1 MSVKRGQSLLSSMC
15 RLVGAL
21 CLLASTLTCDAAPR
35 KPSNWLSACHA
46 EWAIEFEC
54 GQAFSE
60 GLAAVAVP
68 SEFYDGSAWGFF
80 DESGIVVISPIFSLV
95 ESFRKGL
102 AAARQDGGWG
112 FIDQRGNWVVAPQ
125 FERLTSMNE
134 QGFAFGVSTSGDLV
148 RVSRDGSQRMLVPA
162 RFAPRLAGPGLSSR
176 SEAPVSVLLPSKLWL
191 LNEATEWTLPDSVVD
206 VGPRQAGLTPA
217 AVRLSGSARHWGLLD
232 QHGRWWAE
240 PNALGTDE
248 PPVTDGI
255 LVAVQRQH
263 QWLLLD
269 RLGHVKNAQLWAAL
283 DPLFNGH
290 WLAKRGGE
298 GHAAVL
304 DDSGRVIHEFSEHLY
319 ASEIVRLGERWL
331 LPTDREL
338 LVMGSHGV
346 RWRVERQGRRFEVIR
361 DHLFLFPEQDAESG
375 AAIDIRRP
383 DGTPVLTPEVQSR
396 LNDYEVR
403 PIRRDQTTEDRPV
416 VLPFALAL
424 LEPRSAKLSAAM
436 LSSSGQI
443 VMHPDWLE
451 IRQAV
456 ELDAPWVV
464 QVSNGKFGAVDQQG
478 RWLVAPVWDGMT
490 DFHGGLALGRKASA
504 DASQGGILLDA
515 SGKMLDTP
523 ARVSQECAE
532 WWATSL
538 WCQDAKGHS
547 AIWLPAEAR
556 WIELGQIDQ
565 MHPVKQGL
573 RLAKQAGLWGLI
585 DARHGWRLPPTEARR
600 EDMTVLDRRVA
611 WRTPGDNIVNG
622 DRIYA
627 LGAGKLIRSEDRM
640 QLERLSDD
648 RYLLRSQR
656 DGSLLIDGEGRVLLH
671 APTPYDHRHAG
682 SDSVALVFGE
692 RYGLLNSDG
701 VWVHE
706 PRLQD
711 LPPEWKAPSHP
722 PSPSPSPLVT
732 MTDGQLQWRNQSG
745 KVIARMV
752 QRDGS
757 VVILDAKGR
766 VSWQSRK
773 KAKPSK
779 RP

>member
-1 MSVKRGQSLLSSMC
+1 MSVKRGPSLISSMC
-15 RLVGAL
+15 RLGSAL
-21 CLLASTLTCDAAPR
+21 CLLASALTCGAAPR
-35 KPSNWLSACHA
+35 TPSNWLSACQA

-68 SEFYDGSAWGFF
+68 SALYDGSAWGFF
-80 DESGIVVISPIFSLV
+80 NESGTVVISPKFSLV
-95 ESFRKGL
+95 GSFSQGL
-102 AAARQDGGWG
+102 AAVRQDDGWG

-125 FERLTSMNE
+125 FVSLTSMNE

-162 RFAPRLAGPGLSSR
+162 RFAPRLAGSGLSSR
-176 SEAPVSVLLPSKLWL
+176 SAVPVSVLLPSKLWL
-191 LNEATEWTLPDSVVD
+191 LDEATEWALPESVVD
-206 VGPRQAGLTPA
+206 VRPRQAGLTRV
-217 AVRLSGSARHWGLLD
+217 AVHLPGSDRHWGLLD
-232 QHGRWWAE
+232 LHGRWWAE
-240 PNALGTDE
+240 PAALGTDE
-248 PPVTDGI
+248 PPVTDGN
-255 LVAVQRQH
+255 LVAVQRKH
-263 QWLLLD
+263 QWQLVD
-269 RLGHVKNAQLWAAL
+269 RFGHVKNAQLWAAL
-283 DPLFNGH
+283 DPLSNGH
-290 WLAKRGGE
+290 WLAKRDGE

-304 DDSGRVIHEFSEHLY
+304 DDSGRVIHEFSEHVH
-319 ASEIVRLGERWL
+319 ASEMARLGEMWL

-346 RWRVERQGRRFEVIR
+346 QWRVERRERRFEVIH
-361 DHLFLFPEQDAESG
+361 DHLFLLPVQDAELG

-383 DGTPVLTPEVQSR
+383 DGTPVLTPEVQSH

-403 PIRRDQTTEDRPV
+403 PIRQDPATENRPV
-416 VLPFALAL
+416 GQPFALAL
-424 LEPRSAKLSAAM
+424 LEPRIAKLSAAM

-443 VMHPDWLE
+443 VTHPDWLE

-464 QVSNGKFGAVDQQG
+464 QVSSGKFGAIDQLG
-478 RWLVAPVWDGMT
+478 RWLVAPEWDGMT
-490 DFHGGLALGRKASA
+490 DFHGGLALGRKMSA
-504 DASQGGILLDA
+504 GASQGVSLLDA

-547 AIWLPAEAR
+547 ALWLPTEAR

-565 MHPVKQGL
+565 IHPSKQGL
-573 RLAKQAGLWGLI
+573 RFAKQAGRWGLI
-585 DARHGWRLPPTEARR
+585 DARLGWRLPPTEIKRD
-600 EDMTVLDRRVA
+600 DMTVLDRRVV

-627 LGAGKLIRSEDRM
+627 LGTGKLIRSEDRM

-671 APTPYDHRHAG
+671 APTPYDYRHAVR
-682 SDSVALVFGE
+682 DAVALVFGE

-701 VWVHE
+701 VWVQE
-706 PRLQD
+706 PRLQG
-711 LPPEWKAPSHP
+711 LPPEWNAPSHP
-722 PSPSPSPLVT
+722 PSPSPLVA
-732 MTDGQLQWRNQSG
+732 MTNGQLQWRNQSG
-745 KVIARMV
+745 KVIASMV
-752 QRDGS
+752 QRDGR
-757 VVILDAKGR
+757 VLILDAKGR
-766 VSWQSRK
+766 VSWQSRQ
-773 KAKPSK
+773 KAGPSK